1 MNVLI
6 IEDEALSATRLQNLI
21 NRHSPEINVLAKIPS
36 VKESIQWLEDRSH
49 VIPDLIF
56 LDLHLEDDLGFKIID
71 ELKLTVPIIFTTAY
85 SEYAIR
91 AFKAN
96 GVGYL
101 LKPIDP
107 AELGETLDKFENLHY
122 KPAATQDFSEL
133 MSLFQ
138 SANMSSNF
146 KERFLATAGTKM
158 FSIKTLDI
166 AYFMVEQKATFLKTF
181 DGKHLAMDYSLD
193 RLFQLL
199 DPSQFF
205 RVNRSMIISLNS
217 IRSINAL
224 SAGRLKLDLSPALP
238 LDVYVSADRI
248 ADFKQWLG
256 K

>member
-6 IEDEALSATRLQNLI
+6 IEDEALSATRLQTLI
-21 NRHSPEINVLAKIPS
+21 NRHNPDIHVLAKIPS

-71 ELKLTVPIIFTTAY
+71 DLKLTIPIIFTTAY

-96 GVGYL
+96 GIGYL
-101 LKPIDP
+101 LKPVDP
-107 AELGETLDKFENLHY
+107 AELGASLEKFKTLHPKS
-122 KPAATQDFSEL
+122 AAPDLSAL
-133 MSLFQ
+133 ISMFQ
-138 SANMSSNF
+138 SPNAQEVF

-158 FSIKTLDI
+158 FSIKTADI
-166 AYFMVEQKATFLKTF
+166 AYFMVEQKATFLRTF

-193 RLFQLL
+193 KLFQLL
-199 DPSQFF
+199 DPAQFF
-205 RVNRSMIISLNS
+205 RINRSLIISLSS

-224 SAGRLKLDLSPALP
+224 SAGRLKVELAPSPQLE
-238 LDVYVSADRI
+238 VYVSTDRI
-248 ADFKQWLG
+248 SDFKLWLG